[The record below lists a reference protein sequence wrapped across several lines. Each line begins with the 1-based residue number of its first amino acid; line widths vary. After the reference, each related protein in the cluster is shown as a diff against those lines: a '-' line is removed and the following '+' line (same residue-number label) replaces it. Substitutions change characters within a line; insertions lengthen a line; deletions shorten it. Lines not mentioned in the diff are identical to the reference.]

1 MHLRLTPAQG
11 TVEILKRFAI
21 QTLLWFTGIHF
32 FFSGDINLLSL
43 LLYDNE
49 IEQFFLL
56 YLLALN
62 RFLYIWLEHGN
73 II

>member
-32 FFSGDINLLSL
+32 LFSGDINLLSL
-43 LLYDNE
+43 LLC
-49 IEQFFLL
+49 EQFFLL
-56 YLLALN
+56 YLLAWN
-62 RFLYIWLEHGN
+62 RCLYIWLEHGN